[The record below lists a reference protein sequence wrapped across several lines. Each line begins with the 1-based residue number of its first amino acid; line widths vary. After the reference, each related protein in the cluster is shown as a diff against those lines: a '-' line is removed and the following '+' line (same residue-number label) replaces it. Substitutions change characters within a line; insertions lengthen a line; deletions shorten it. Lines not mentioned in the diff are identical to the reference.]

1 MAKREAIYD
10 IEHCYANGD
19 LAIALEQ
26 AAQAVREIG
35 EKNVVHVIS
44 YRDENISDAWWVDV
58 VYRVK
63 YDR

>member
-1 MAKREAIYD
+1 MKNQAIYE

-26 AAQAVREIG
+26 AAQAVKEIG
-35 EKNVVHVIS
+35 EGKVLHVIA

-58 VYRVK
+58 IYRVTQ
-63 YDR
+63 